1 MAGANGQGRTFLV
14 AAVCLGLVLICLFLR
29 SFNPAEVI
37 FANDGPLGVLMSQ
50 ALSVPEAFTGYW
62 MDLYWLGS
70 SGGTASISLTYGL
83 LWLLGPIGFAKL
95 YAPLTLLLLGLSAW
109 IFFRTLKLRPGL
121 CTVGAL
127 AAAFNMNYFSNTC
140 WGLGTRSLTLAC
152 VFLALA
158 ALNARQFGCRWL
170 NAVLAGFAVGM
181 GVIEGADNGAIFSLY
196 VAAFVLYQ
204 SWAEETSLGAR
215 LRVSARVILVGVAAA
230 LIASQVLISLVG
242 IGIKNVAGMQQ
253 STEGKEARY
262 DWATQWSLPKIE
274 TLRVII
280 PGLYGYR
287 MDTPRGGQ
295 YWGRVGEQPG
305 WTPGNPGFAR
315 YSGSGEYAGV
325 LVVLVAAWTLAQS
338 RRRSGGAFSE
348 SERRMIWFWAGAGL
362 VSLLLA
368 WGRFA
373 PFYRIIYALPYFS
386 TIRNPIKFMHPC
398 HLALMIL
405 FGYGL
410 LGMSRLYLETAAG
423 KMLSLPDQL
432 RNWWK
437 GLQGFD
443 KRWVYGCLAFLAVSV
458 VAWLAYTADRTSLG
472 SHLTKVGFD
481 PALAQE
487 TAVFSTREVGL
498 YVVFVLAS
506 VGVLLLIQSGSLA
519 GRRARWAPV
528 LLGTVLVVDLA
539 RANAPWIIYYD
550 YREKYASNPIIDILR
565 DKPYTH
571 RSMLLPLQGGGQ
583 GGQWPYLQQLFIV
596 EWLQHHYQFY
606 NIQSLN
612 VAQEPRMAED
622 KAAYVQAVGTN
633 MLRYWQLT
641 NTRYL
646 YGTRDA
652 TDLLNQQ
659 FDPVQRRFRTH
670 TLFELYPI
678 QGTTT
683 IGVRTNTTGP
693 LALIEFAGALP
704 RAKLYPR
711 WQVSTNDTLTL
722 AKLAD
727 PTVDPGQIVFL
738 AEDPGPAGAADAGA
752 EAGTVEW
759 LSYAPK
765 TMVQRTTAK
774 APTVLLL
781 NDRFDP
787 GWKVSIDGKAA
798 PVLRANFL
806 VRGVYLPAG
815 EHTVKWHFEPKLT
828 GFHVT
833 LGSMVAGVL
842 LCGFLVIAGRRSSAA
857 STASD
862 EAGGSR

>member
-1 MAGANGQGRTFLV
+1 MNAKGTSVAETHGQGRAIAV
-14 AAVCLGLVLICLFLR
+14 AAVCLGLVLACLFLR

-62 MDLYWLGS
+62 MDLYWLGA
-70 SGGTASISLTYGL
+70 SGGTASISLTYVL
-83 LWLLGPIGFAKL
+83 LWLLGPVGFAKL

-121 CTVGAL
+121 CTAGAL
-127 AAAFNMNYFSNTC
+127 AAALNMNYFSNTC

-158 ALNARQFGCRWL
+158 ALNARRFGCRWL

-196 VAAFVLYQ
+196 VAAFVLFQ
-204 SWAEETSLGAR
+204 SWAAETSLGAR
-215 LRVSARVILVGVAAA
+215 LRASARVVLVGAFAA
-230 LIASQVLISLVG
+230 LIASQVLVSLVG
-242 IGIKNVAGMQQ
+242 LGIKNVAGMQQ
-253 STEGKEARY
+253 STESKEEHWG
-262 DWATQWSLPKIE
+262 WATQWSLPKIE

-287 MDTPRGGQ
+287 MDTPNGGQ

-305 WTPGNPGFAR
+305 WTPGSPGFAR

-325 LVVLVAAWTLAQS
+325 LVVLFAAWTLAQS
-338 RRRSGGAFSE
+338 FRRGGGVFGD

-410 LGMSRLYLETAAG
+410 LGMSRIYLQAAAG
-423 KMLSLPDQL
+423 KALSLPDQL
-432 RNWWK
+432 RDWW
-437 GLQGFD
+437 GRLQGAD
-443 KRWVYGCLAFLAVSV
+443 KRWVYGCLGFVAASV
-458 VAWLAYTADRTSLG
+458 VAWLAYTTDRASLVA
-472 SHLTKVGFD
+472 HLTKVGFD
-481 PALAQE
+481 PTLAQE
-487 TAVFSTREVGL
+487 TAVFSSREVGL
-498 YVVFVLAS
+498 YVLFVLAS
-506 VGVLLLIQSGSLA
+506 VGALFLIQSGGLA
-519 GRRARWAPV
+519 GNRARWAPV
-528 LLGTVLVVDLA
+528 ILGTVLAIDLA
-539 RANAPWIIYYD
+539 RASAPWIIYYD

-583 GGQWPYLQQLFIV
+583 WQYLQQLFMV

-622 KAAYVQAVGTN
+622 KAAYVRAVGAN
-633 MLRYWQLT
+633 VLRYWQLT
-641 NTRYL
+641 NTRFL
-646 YGTRDA
+646 YGTREA

-659 FDPVQRRFRTH
+659 FDPAQRRFRTH

-678 QGTTT
+678 QGTPTV
-683 IGVRTNTTGP
+683 GVRTNTTGP
-693 LALIEFAGALP
+693 LALIEFVGALP

-711 WQVSTNDTLTL
+711 WQVSTNDTVTL

-727 PTVDPGQIVFL
+727 PTVDPEQIVL
-738 AEDPGPAGAADAGA
+738 VAEDPGPAGSGGAGA

-765 TMVQRTTAK
+765 TIVQRTAAK
-774 APTVLLL
+774 APAVLLV

-787 GWKVSIDGKAA
+787 GWKVWVDGKPA

-806 VRGVYLPAG
+806 VRGVYVPAG

-833 LGSMVAGVL
+833 LGSMIAGVL
-842 LCGFLVIAGRRSSAA
+842 LCGFLAFYGRRREI
-857 STASD
+857 STPDS
-862 EAGGSR
+862 